1 MRKILFGLFTLAVI
15 TLGWQLKDFVVSKE
29 NNLATT
35 VIDKNENEKP
45 DSQPLDYARNFQV
58 FNGPKIDFLVTEPI
72 KVNNNLLKNGGVLTS
87 NKVIEFT
94 NKERISNGLKAL
106 SINIKLNETAQKKLK
121 DLINKNYFAHVS
133 PDKKDLIDISKEVGY
148 NFILIGENLAY
159 GDFKDEENLVKAWMA
174 SKAHRANILNKSFS
188 EIGVALAKDKIDDKE
203 TWIVV
208 EHFGLPA
215 QACPAP
221 SIEDNK
227 LIEEYTGRIDELK
240 KELQLGNK
248 GVLAS
253 IINAVVNRNQINE
266 YNSLIKET
274 QVLINKYNNQVNLYN
289 NCLEKISTQG
299 GSARG

>member
-1 MRKILFGLFTLAVI
+1 MRKILFGLFILVVI
-15 TLGWQLKDFVVSKE
+15 ALGWQLKDFVVAKE
-29 NNLATT
+29 NLTT
-35 VIDKNENEKP
+35 TIINKDENKKP
-45 DSQPLDYARNFQV
+45 DSQVL
-58 FNGPKIDFLVTEPI
+58 NGPKIDFLVTEPI

-94 NKERISNGLKAL
+94 NKERVSNGLKAL
-106 SINIKLNETAQKKLK
+106 SINTKLNETAQKKLK

-133 PDKKDLIDISKEVGY
+133 PDKKDLIDISKEIGY
-148 NFILIGENLAY
+148 DFILIGENLAY

-174 SKAHRANILNKSFS
+174 SEAHRANILNKGFS

-215 QACPAP
+215 QTCPAP

-227 LIEEYTGRIDELK
+227 LIEEYTGRINELK
-240 KELQLGNK
+240 KELQLDSK
-248 GVLAS
+248 GILAS

-266 YNSLIKET
+266 YNGLIKET
-274 QVLINKYNNQVNLYN
+274 QVLINRYNNQVNLYN
-289 NCLEKISTQG
+289 NCLEKIS
-299 GSARG
+299 ARN